1 MKRAL
6 LAAALIAPL
15 LSGCVIYANDEGKT
29 DVVRLSDAG
38 STALEA
44 VGQPRVE
51 NGRLI
56 VRVGSNG
63 CTSLDS
69 FEVQLTEAPDG
80 YTDVVLHRRSPDLCK
95 ALVPDGVELAWGFGT
110 LGLPAD
116 ARLRLLNPQTL

>member
-1 MKRAL
+1 MMRAV

-29 DVVRLSDAG
+29 DVVRMSDAI
-38 STALEA
+38 SSPLEA
-44 VGQPRVE
+44 VGEPRVE

-69 FEVQLTEAPDG
+69 FEVQLTEAADG
-80 YTDVVLHRRSPDLCK
+80 YTDVVLNRRSPDMCK
-95 ALVPDGVELAWGFGT
+95 ALVAEGVELAWGFAT
-110 LGLPAD
+110 LGLPSD
-116 ARLRLLNPQTL
+116 ARLRLINPQTL

>member
-6 LAAALIAPL
+6 LAGLLIAPL

-29 DVVRLSDAG
+29 DVVRMSDAM
-38 STALEA
+38 STPLET
-44 VGQPRVE
+44 VGEPRVE

-69 FEVQLTEAPDG
+69 FEVQLTEAADG
-80 YTDVVLHRRSPDLCK
+80 YTDVVLNRRSPDLCK
-95 ALVPDGVELAWGFGT
+95 ALVAEGVELAWGFGT
-110 LGLPAD
+110 LGLPSD
-116 ARLRLLNPQTL
+116 ARLRLINPQTL

>member
-29 DVVRLSDAG
+29 DVVRMSDAITG
-38 STALEA
+38 QLEA
-44 VGQPRVE
+44 VGEPRVD

-63 CTSLDS
+63 CTTLDS
-69 FEVQLTEAPDG
+69 FEVQLTEAADG
-80 YTDVVLHRRSPDLCK
+80 YTDVVLNRRAPDVCK
-95 ALVPDGVELAWGFGT
+95 ALVSEGVELAWTFET
-110 LGLPAD
+110 LGLGSN

>member
-1 MKRAL
+1 MKRVL

-29 DVVRLSDAG
+29 DVVRMSDAM
-38 STALEA
+38 SVQLEA
-44 VGQPRVE
+44 VSEPRVD

-69 FEVQLTEAPDG
+69 FEVQLTEASDG
-80 YTDVVLHRRSPDLCK
+80 YTDVVLNRRSPDMCK
-95 ALVPDGVELAWGFGT
+95 ALVAEGVELSWGFAT
-110 LGLPAD
+110 LGLPSD

>member
-1 MKRAL
+1 MRRAL

-29 DVVRLSDAG
+29 DVVRLSDTG
-38 STALEA
+38 SASLEA

-69 FEVQLTEAPDG
+69 FEVQLTEAADG
-80 YTDVVLHRRSPDLCK
+80 YTDVILNRRSPDMCK
-95 ALVPDGVELAWGFGT
+95 ALVAEGVELSWSFAT
-110 LGLPAD
+110 LGLNPD

>member
-15 LSGCVIYANDEGKT
+15 VSGCVIYANDEGKT
-29 DVVRLSDAG
+29 DVVRLSDTG
-38 STALEA
+38 SASLEA

-69 FEVQLTEAPDG
+69 FEVQLTEAADG
-80 YTDVVLHRRSPDLCK
+80 YTDVILNRRSPDMCK
-95 ALVPDGVELAWGFGT
+95 ALVAEGVELSWSFAT
-110 LGLPAD
+110 LGLNPD

>member
-29 DVVRLSDAG
+29 EVVRMSDAVSG
-38 STALEA
+38 QLEA
-44 VGQPRVE
+44 VSEPRVD

-63 CTSLDS
+63 CTTLDS
-69 FEVQLTEAPDG
+69 FEVQLTEAADG
-80 YTDVVLHRRSPDLCK
+80 YTDVVLNRRAPDLCK
-95 ALVPDGVELAWGFGT
+95 ALVAEGVELAWSFET
-110 LGLPAD
+110 LGLGSN

>member
-1 MKRAL
+1 MTRAM
-6 LAAALIAPL
+6 LAAALIAPM

-29 DVVRLSDAG
+29 DVVRLSDAAAP
-38 STALEA
+38 SLEA
-44 VGQPRVE
+44 VGQPRAE

-69 FEVQLTEAPDG
+69 FEVQLTEAADG
-80 YTDVVLHRRSPDLCK
+80 YTDVVLNRQSPDLCK
-95 ALVPDGVELAWGFGT
+95 ALVPDGVELVWGFGT

>member
-1 MKRAL
+1 MKRIF

-29 DVVRLSDAG
+29 DVVRLSDAA
-38 STALEA
+38 SVPLEA
-44 VGQPRVE
+44 VGEPRVDG
-51 NGRLI
+51 GRLI

-69 FEVQLTEAPDG
+69 FEVQLTEAADG

-110 LGLPAD
+110 LGLPSD

>member
-1 MKRAL
+1 MKRIL
-6 LAAALIAPL
+6 LAAAVIAPL

-29 DVVRLSDAG
+29 EVVRMSDAG
-38 STALEA
+38 STSLEA
-44 VGQPRVE
+44 VGQPRVD

-69 FEVQLTEAPDG
+69 FEVQLTEASDG
-80 YTDVVLHRRSPDLCK
+80 YTDVVLNRRSPDVCK
-95 ALVPDGVELAWGFGT
+95 ALVPEGVELAWTFET
-110 LGLPAD
+110 LGLPSD

>member
-29 DVVRLSDAG
+29 DVVRMSDAITG
-38 STALEA
+38 QLEA
-44 VGQPRVE
+44 VSEPRVD

-63 CTSLDS
+63 CTTLDS
-69 FEVQLTEAPDG
+69 FEVQLTEAADG
-80 YTDVVLHRRSPDLCK
+80 YTDVVLNRRSPDMCK
-95 ALVPDGVELAWGFGT
+95 ALVAEGVELAWSFET
-110 LGLPAD
+110 LGLGSN